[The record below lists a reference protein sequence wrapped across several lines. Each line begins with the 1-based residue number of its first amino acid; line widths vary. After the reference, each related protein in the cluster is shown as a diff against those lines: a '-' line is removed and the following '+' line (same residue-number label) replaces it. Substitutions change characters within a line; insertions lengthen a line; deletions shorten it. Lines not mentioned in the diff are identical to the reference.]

1 VAGFDAA
8 DGLGAALVAAALA
21 ALITALGA
29 GLALG
34 LTLGP
39 LRARRGA
46 HWAERAR
53 AAAAARQAVGTA
65 TFMTATMFVVVATV
79 RHAHGGAALAA
90 LVACVLA
97 GMPAAYVVERE
108 CVPRPLTPRAWLR
121 ARAGL
126 FLLLFPHL
134 VILVVVALLVPREL
148 GAGSAAGL
156 AVAVIAT
163 LAAVLGAP
171 RRLAIALGL
180 AAPAGPRL
188 AGLVAAEA
196 TRVGLPAPRALT
208 LALPSA
214 NAYAWPI
221 PRMVGVTERAL
232 ETLDDAELG
241 VVLAH
246 ELAHVAEPR
255 AVAWARSV
263 APLALTP
270 LVLLRPLLA
279 GGRFFAT
286 GVLLL
291 GIAVLLFA
299 ARALARR
306 MELRADRAGKHA
318 EAEPGAYARALA
330 RLYEANAVPAVLPGR
345 ARAHPHL
352 YDRLVHAGV
361 TPDWPRPA
369 PPSLTASRVV
379 AFFTVGLAVCIA
391 FATGCAPAEAGGT
404 GHAVA
409 VACGTQHT
417 CALDDAGTVR
427 CWGDGARGQLGS
439 GTFDSAPTPQRI
451 PDLANVVDL
460 AAGGDTTC
468 AVTRSG
474 DVWCWG
480 ANQHGQLGDGTL
492 EAHAAPY
499 RIEGLPPVRRVSL
512 GYAHTCALDVA
523 GAAHCWGFNGTGTI
537 LGDGPRSI
545 ASPTRIF
552 PGIDIATLVAGAVS
566 TCAVDT
572 RGTATCAGDAAALP
586 PGPVEGV
593 RGLVLTAEWSCF
605 ARNEGL
611 HCFGLQPGGT
621 RERLPDAGAV
631 LGALDVAKTSG
642 GGFDHAC
649 VVTTNGAVHCLGKND
664 AGQLSGPMA
673 RGPLPV
679 PVALPG
685 AARGVAVGFAH
696 SCAIEGGRA
705 YCWGDDAAGQLG
717 TGEGITSLDPMPV
730 AP

>member
-1 VAGFDAA
+1 
-8 DGLGAALVAAALA
+8 
-21 ALITALGA
+21 
-29 GLALG
+29 
-34 LTLGP
+34 
-39 LRARRGA
+39 
-46 HWAERAR
+46 
-53 AAAAARQAVGTA
+53 
-65 TFMTATMFVVVATV
+65 
-79 RHAHGGAALAA
+79 
-90 LVACVLA
+90 
-97 GMPAAYVVERE
+97 
-108 CVPRPLTPRAWLR
+108 
-121 ARAGL
+121 
-126 FLLLFPHL
+126 
-134 VILVVVALLVPREL
+134 
-148 GAGSAAGL
+148 
-156 AVAVIAT
+156 
-163 LAAVLGAP
+163 
-171 RRLAIALGL
+171 
-180 AAPAGPRL
+180 
-188 AGLVAAEA
+188 
-196 TRVGLPAPRALT
+196 
-208 LALPSA
+208 
-214 NAYAWPI
+214 
-221 PRMVGVTERAL
+221 MVGVTERAL

-246 ELAHVAEPR
+246 EVAHVAEPR
-255 AVAWARSV
+255 AVAWARAI

-279 GGRFFAT
+279 GGRFLAPFA
-286 GVLLL
+286 LLF
-291 GIAVLLFA
+291 GIVAVLFA

-318 EAEPGAYARALA
+318 EVEPGAYARALA
-330 RLYEANAVPAVLPGR
+330 RLYEANAVPAVMPGR

-369 PPSLTASRVV
+369 PPSLTASRIV

-391 FATGCAPAEAGGT
+391 FATGCAPAETQAT
-404 GHAVA
+404 GQTIA
-409 VACGTQHT
+409 VACGAAHT
-417 CALDDAGTVR
+417 CDLATVGTVR

-468 AVTRSG
+468 AVTRAG
-474 DVWCWG
+474 ELWCWG
-480 ANQHGQLGDGTL
+480 QNHHGQLGDGTL
-492 EAHAAPY
+492 EARALP
-499 RIEGLPPVRRVSL
+499 RRVEGLPPVRRVSL
-512 GYAHTCALDVA
+512 GYAHACALDVA

-537 LGDGPRSI
+537 LPDGPRSI
-545 ASPTRIF
+545 AAPTRVF
-552 PGIDIATLVAGAVS
+552 ADVTIASLVAGAVS
-566 TCAVDT
+566 TCAVDV
-572 RGTATCAGDAAALP
+572 RGTASCAGDAAALP

-605 ARNEGL
+605 AQDEGL
-611 HCFGLQPGGT
+611 RCFGLQPGGS

-631 LGALDVAKTSG
+631 LGALDVAWTSG

-696 SCAIEGGRA
+696 TCAIVGA
-705 YCWGDDAAGQLG
+705 QTYCWGDDAAGQLG
-717 TGEGITSLDPMPV
+717 TGEGVTSLDPMPIS
-730 AP
+730 P